1 MNYKKEL
8 EAAITAALIAKD
20 IILDIYNTKFEVEI
34 KEDNSPVTM
43 ADKKADL
50 AIRAYLAPLFPTY
63 HFLTEEGEDNEER
76 LSAEMVWIIDPL
88 DGTKDFVNRDNEFT
102 TCIALAKDGEV
113 VVGVIVAPVSG
124 EIYYATKG
132 SGAYQRLANGENV
145 KIQVNDKT
153 SNITIAASRY
163 HKRASETDYIKR
175 NSDLI
180 KTIVTLGSTLKAVA
194 IAKGDIELF
203 YRAGAGTKEWDV
215 AAADIIVT
223 EAGGLFIKPDGTR
236 IKYNK
241 KDVQNRD
248 GYIIANRKEN
258 IRL

>member
-34 KEDNSPVTM
+34 KDDNSPVTT
-43 ADKKADL
+43 ADKNADL

-63 HFLTEEGEDNEER
+63 NFLTEEGEDDESR
-76 LSAEMVWIIDPL
+76 LKAKMVWIIDPL

-102 TCIALAKDGEV
+102 VCIALAEEGEV

-124 EIYYATKG
+124 EVYYATKG
-132 SGAYQRLANGENV
+132 GGAYQRLANG
-145 KIQVNDKT
+145 KDIKLQVNDKT

-180 KTIVTLGSTLKAVA
+180 KNIVTLGSTLKAIA

-223 EAGGLFIKPDGTR
+223 EAGGLFIKPDGSR

>member
-1 MNYKKEL
+1 MNYILEL
-8 EAAITAALIAKD
+8 EAAIKAGLIAKD
-20 IILDIYNTKFEVEI
+20 IILDIYKSSFEVEI
-34 KEDNSPVTM
+34 KDDNSPVTL

-50 AIRAYLAPLFPTY
+50 AVRAHLAPLFPTY
-63 HFLTEEGEDNEER
+63 HFLTEEGEDNEDR

-102 TCIALAKDGEV
+102 VCIALAKNGEV
-113 VVGVIVAPVSG
+113 VVGVIVVPVTG
-124 EIYYATKG
+124 EVYYATKG
-132 SGAYQRLANGENV
+132 GGAYMITADGKTQ
-145 KIQVNDKT
+145 KIQVNDKKE
-153 SNITIAASRY
+153 NITIAVSRY

-180 KTIVTLGSTLKAVA
+180 KNNVTLGSTLKAVA

-223 EAGGLFIKPDGTR
+223 EAGGLFLKPDGTT

-241 KDVQNRD
+241 KDVHNHA